1 MTKHLNTNKQFMI
14 GNGMLAVAVLFVVV
28 LFVYVSLRFD
38 NKGKENFAEV
48 YTIVLEEGFNQGE
61 LTEIHLNDSII
72 FNREIESTPTQIEIE
87 RFAKQSALLFVDPET
102 QAIQV
107 FNLDEKGGTYHFEKQ
122 ESKVNLITKD

>member
-38 NKGKENFAEV
+38 NKGKEHFSEV
-48 YTIVLEEGFNQGE
+48 YTIVLEEGFNPGD

-72 FNREIESTPTQIEIE
+72 FNEKIENIPTRIEVE
-87 RFAKQSALLFVDPET
+87 RFAKQSALLFVDQET

-107 FNLDEKGGTYHFEKQ
+107 FNLDEKGGAYHFEKL
-122 ESKVNLITKD
+122 ENKINIIPKD